1 MSAPK
6 SDRRPGARS
15 QRPKATTVFAA
26 AFLAGAAAAVGL
38 NRTLDVH
45 LAQRKPR
52 VESEPIFVA
61 LRSLPQGAPLTVWD
75 VALRDWPKAMLPAA
89 ALRPRDSFD
98 GMVLKHPIREGQPI
112 LSVQLVKV
120 STPGESQVAEA
131 AAAPVTKAPAADATP
146 NAQTD
151 LWAPAE
157 VPAPAIQPADSVSQ
171 TAPPS
176 SEPETTVPE
185 TTTVAA
191 AGDATATN
199 AVPAEP
205 TETPVEPRPVA
216 PTEALAEDAPAAA
229 ISADAPPAETAVPA
243 PVVAEPVIVATTAA
257 TDIDDVIA
265 PVANATEA
273 GVTPA
278 RETVMR
284 YLVVPERIALEAD
297 RSFVPPAEP
306 EQKGKAAGEAVAQ
319 TPATQSSSPAAQ
331 SQAQQGRTDRPAT
344 RTSANRDRQPQR
356 PPRSAAGQ
364 SAPAKQPEKQSFL
377 RSMMPSLSLGM
388 GAVEPSP
395 KSNAKPKTAA
405 QPDSKP
411 EQAPRSTVR
420 GFGLFR

>member
-6 SDRRPGARS
+6 SDRRPVARS

-45 LAQRKPR
+45 LAQRQPR

-112 LSVQLVKV
+112 LSVQLAKV
-120 STPGESQVAEA
+120 STPSESQMAEA
-131 AAAPVTKAPAADATP
+131 AAATAATAPSADAP
-146 NAQTD
+146 PAQQSD

-157 VPAPAIQPADSVSQ
+157 VPAPVIQPADAVSQ
-171 TAPPS
+171 TAPAS
-176 SEPETTVPE
+176 STPETIAPE

-191 AGDATATN
+191 GTDAVA
-199 AVPAEP
+199 AQPP
-205 TETPVEPRPVA
+205 ETPVELQPTM
-216 PTEALAEDAPAAA
+216 PTEALADAVPAAA
-229 ISADAPPAETAVPA
+229 TSADAEPADSTVPA
-243 PVVAEPVIVATTAA
+243 PVVPEPVVVAATVA
-257 TDIDDVIA
+257 TDIDEVIA
-265 PVANATEA
+265 PAANATEA

-306 EQKGKAAGEAVAQ
+306 DQKDKAVAESVAQ
-319 TPATQSSSPAAQ
+319 TPSTQASSPAAQ
-331 SQAQQGRTDRPAT
+331 PQAQQGRTDRPAT
-344 RTSANRDRQPQR
+344 RTSSNRDRQPQR

-364 SAPAKQPEKQSFL
+364 SAPAKQSEKSSFL

-395 KSNAKPKTAA
+395 KSNSKPKTAA
-405 QPDSKP
+405 QPESKP
-411 EQAPRSTVR
+411 EQSPRSTFR